1 MRTTNRH
8 SLISVILPFKNED
21 AYLRACLLS
30 LARQKRVRFELI
42 GIDDGSTDRSA
53 EIFHELA
60 PLFDRALYVATGGVG
75 LVQAINSGVLRAE
88 GTILARADGDD
99 IYHPMRLSAQLECLT
114 ESRADLVGTLTR
126 YFPRSAV
133 QGGFLTYEAWI
144 NSLATH
150 AAMTREIFVENPIPH
165 PSLMMTRALF
175 DRIDG
180 YRDMGWPEDWDLIL
194 RAHGIGARMEKADG
208 VLHFWRE
215 HPDRL
220 CRVDPAYDQRAFI
233 RCRCHH
239 LARGPL
245 AHRRNVFIW
254 GAGPLGRKTV
264 TALRQEKISVDG
276 FIDIDPKKIGRIVR
290 DRTVHAPSFLEQ
302 HRPLVLGCVGK
313 RGARYE
319 IREALR
325 SMGYEE
331 EKDFLLIA

>member
-1 MRTTNRH
+1 MDRH
-8 SLISVILPFKNED
+8 PLISVILPFKNED
-21 AYLRACLLS
+21 AYLKACLLS
-30 LARQKRVRFELI
+30 LARQKKVHFELI
-42 GIDDGSTDRSA
+42 GIDDGSSDRSA
-53 EIFHELA
+53 EIFHELS
-60 PLFDRALYVATGGVG
+60 PLFDRARYVATGGVG
-75 LVQAINSGVLRAE
+75 LVRALNSGVRGAE
-88 GTILARADGDD
+88 GDILARADGDD
-99 IYHPMRLSAQLECLT
+99 IYHPMRLTSQLERLT
-114 ESRADLVGTLTR
+114 LSRADLVGTLTR
-126 YFPRSAV
+126 FFPRSAV
-133 QGGFLTYEAWI
+133 QGGFFTYEAWI
-144 NSLATH
+144 NSLSTH
-150 AAMTREIFVENPIPH
+150 SEITREIFVENPIPH

-194 RAHGIGARMEKADG
+194 RAHRQGALMEKAQG

-220 CRVDPAYDQRAFI
+220 CRIDPVYDQRAFI

-245 AHRRNVFIW
+245 AHRQNVFIW

-264 TALRQEKISVDG
+264 TALREEEISVDG
-276 FIDIDPKKIGRIVR
+276 FIDIDPKKIGRTVR
-290 DRTVHAPSFLEQ
+290 DRTVYPPSFLEK

-325 SMGYEE
+325 AMGYEE